1 MIYYKFFC
9 CCHRPLPITRF
20 VRENRQ
26 RIVKSHKPILSA
38 LRKIS
43 SSPSDLDTPR
53 FSRQYWLCCSPTS
66 ACPSSLQVVL
76 MYTGLGAGFA
86 CENQSKKLFEFLSLS
101 HIVQNYLVSSNRP
114 ASTLV
119 TSMLVGFL
127 VSLRSLTNINSNIQD
142 FDLPDFVCTYS
153 SNGFIQLLCCLPFYW
168 HLVYSILCVVYQLSS
183 WMLTWN
189 HF

>member
-26 RIVKSHKPILSA
+26 HTVKSHNSFSTQENFIQPLRSGYTQVLQAVLTVLFPHFCLSFQ
-38 LRKIS
+38 
-43 SSPSDLDTPR
+43 SPSCADVH
-53 FSRQYWLCCSPTS
+53 S
-66 ACPSSLQVVL
+66 
-76 MYTGLGAGFA
+76 GLGAGFA

-119 TSMLVGFL
+119 MSMLVGFL

-183 WMLTWN
+183 
-189 HF
+189 